1 MLQPNGTSRSKKT
14 TAHPMSDFNLVVVA
28 DILGIVAFA
37 LSGFLIGVRH
47 RLDLLGII
55 IAASITALGGG
66 VVRDAILNRT
76 PFAFIEYYPALTV
89 MTTIAVAFAFRLYRS
104 EQLEHKWLFVI
115 SDTIGLVAFSITGA
129 LLAMDA
135 GFNFFGVIILSF
147 LTAVGGG
154 VLRDTMI
161 NQVPSVLIS
170 DFYGSIALIVAIL
183 LLLTN
188 KLWSIHTLE
197 VAFIA
202 VFAIIL
208 RLLAYYKQWH
218 LPKLSPDRS

>member
-1 MLQPNGTSRSKKT
+1 
-14 TAHPMSDFNLVVVA
+14 MSDFNLVVVA
-28 DILGIVAFA
+28 DILGIIAFA

-47 RLDLLGII
+47 KLDLLGIG

-76 PFAFIEYYPALTV
+76 PFAFIEYYPAITV
-89 MTTIAVAFAFRLYRS
+89 LSTIFIAFAFR
-104 EQLEHKWLFVI
+104 HKLKDQIERQWLFVI

-183 LLLTN
+183 LLITNAFDAAGTLT
-188 KLWSIHTLE
+188 
-197 VAFIA
+197 VALIA
-202 VFAIIL
+202 AFAVCL

-218 LPKLSPDRS
+218 LPKLSTENT